1 MSQRRCLENTS
12 ALLSPLLLLLW
23 RRLVVC
29 HCCCCCCCLCCCSCC
44 SCCCVIACCC
54 CCCHCVG
61 RCCVA
66 AASMTVRLNRSAR
79 GRLTR
84 AQHGRV
90 SMPCMNPCDKSCR
103 MQVGWAMACS
113 LIALSPSGLEAGR
126 SHSRC
131 ISCTVTRLSRPLEAR
146 MTRPEWPRRGWGEKS
161 VGISQGPREVFSA
174 TMIYYH
180 DIYIIN
186 YNLEIN
192 MDDGGYI
199 YR

>member
-1 MSQRRCLENTS
+1 
-12 ALLSPLLLLLW
+12 
-23 RRLVVC
+23 
-29 HCCCCCCCLCCCSCC
+29 
-44 SCCCVIACCC
+44 
-54 CCCHCVG
+54 
-61 RCCVA
+61 
-66 AASMTVRLNRSAR
+66 
-79 GRLTR
+79 
-84 AQHGRV
+84 
-90 SMPCMNPCDKSCR
+90 
-103 MQVGWAMACS
+103 MACS
-113 LIALSPSGLEAGR
+113 LIALSPSGLEAGM

-186 YNLEIN
+186 YNLKIN